1 MKFDEAIKSGFAN
14 YAKFSGRARR
24 SEYWFFALFNF
35 LVLLAAQ
42 VVDGILF
49 GTTIGLYYIVAALG
63 LFIPSLAVAWRRLH
77 DMGKSGGFIFIV
89 LIPLVGAILLIVWLT
104 TDSQPAKNQYGP
116 KVK

>member
-1 MKFDEAIKSGFAN
+1 MKFDESIKSGFAN

-35 LVLLAAQ
+35 LVLLGAQ
-42 VVDGILF
+42 LFDAVLF
-49 GTTIGLYYIVAALG
+49 GSTTGLFYVLAALG

-77 DMGKSGGFIFIV
+77 DIGKSGGFLFIV
-89 LIPLVGAILLIVWLT
+89 LIPIVGAILLIVWLT

-116 KVK
+116 KIK

>member
-1 MKFDEAIKSGFAN
+1 MKFDEAIKSGFEN

-35 LVLLAAQ
+35 LVLLGAQ

-49 GTTIGLYYIVAALG
+49 GITTGLFYFVAALG

-77 DMGKSGGFIFIV
+77 DIGKSGGYFFII
-89 LIPLVGAILLIVWLT
+89 LIPIVGVILLIVWLA